1 MPSYPMFSS
10 ASCKAKVDFRCTAQ
24 SAVHTAIL
32 VISTMKAFDG
42 PIAQADDGV

>member
-10 ASCKAKVDFRCTAQ
+10 ASFNAKVDLRCTAQ
-24 SAVHTAIL
+24 SAVHMAIL